1 MSLTITITVDDKTD
15 INSIMSKGAEDLAQY
30 YLPEIGVRCKS
41 ITLYDNENDQ
51 KQTHNLE

>member
-41 ITLYDNENDQ
+41 ITLYDNEKDQ
-51 KQTHNLE
+51 KQTHNPK